1 MITLLSR
8 LFIRNHKDY
17 ADAQVRCAY
26 GVLCGSVGIVL
37 NIGLFALKFF
47 AGILCGSVAVT
58 ADAFNNLS
66 DAASSAVTLIG
77 FKLSEKKPDFS
88 HPFGHGRIEYV
99 AGLIVS
105 FLILLMGFQL
115 GDDSIQKLFV
125 PNQVQFSYLTAII
138 LLVSIF
144 VKLYMSFYN
153 RSIGKKIQSAAMGA
167 TAADSISDT
176 VSTTVVLVTMLFS
189 RHTDFP
195 IDAVCGLLVSVFIL
209 ITGIRST
216 RDTVSPLLG
225 QRPEPETVEEIRRIV
240 LSFPEAIGLH
250 DLVIHDYGCC
260 RRMVTLHVEV
270 DAKGDILAMHDA
282 IDIMERTLAQKLSCE
297 ATIHMDPIVQ
307 DDPELKAIRR
317 HVEEYV
323 KAQGQNLQIH
333 DFRMVKGQTHTNVI
347 FDIVIPFSEKE
358 PDRIVENLKRLVNE
372 YNSHYFAVINADTQ
386 YS

>member
-8 LFIRNHKDY
+8 LFIRNRNDY
-17 ADAQVRCAY
+17 ADPQVRCAY
-26 GVLCGSVGIVL
+26 GMLCGLVGIFL
-37 NIGLFALKFF
+37 NICLFALKFF

-99 AGLIVS
+99 AGLVVS

-115 GDDSIQKLFV
+115 GEDSIQKLFTPADV
-125 PNQVQFSYLTAII
+125 RFSILTAVI
-138 LLVSIF
+138 LLISIF

-176 VSTTVVLVTMLFS
+176 VSTAVVLIAMLFS
-189 RHTDFP
+189 HTTDFP
-195 IDAVCGLLVSVFIL
+195 LDAVCGLLVSVFIL

-282 IDIMERTLAQKLSCE
+282 IDVMERTLAQKLACE

-307 DDPELKAIRR
+307 DDPELQAVRR

-323 KAQGQNLQIH
+323 RAQGQNLQIH

-347 FDIVIPFSEKE
+347 FDIVIPYSEKA
-358 PDRIVENLKRLVNE
+358 PAQIVENLKRLVNE
-372 YNSHYFAVINADTQ
+372 YDSHYFAVINADTQ